1 MNAGDPF
8 AENEPAPASLATAYQ
23 RQSGEMM
30 VYGGTFFGLFL
41 LLGGIMSGEPTLY
54 ILAILLLGSAFYFF
68 PMVRLDKA
76 QMRVE
81 PRGLYLDGMGW
92 LPWTA
97 IRDVRMYD
105 RSVRTIRNAHL
116 ELRLAGSVEDVL
128 VAEDKQDPLRDLMTK
143 VWSVSRAPDGTHAGL
158 VTVKLEP
165 LQKSPEEILA
175 AIRRYLPGV

>member
-1 MNAGDPF
+1 MSDSDPF
-8 AENEPAPASLATAYQ
+8 ADNEPAPASLATTYQ

-41 LLGGIMSGEPTLY
+41 LLGGVMSGEPALY
-54 ILAILLLGSAFYFF
+54 ILSILLLGAAFHFF
-68 PMVRLDKA
+68 PMVQLDRA
-76 QMRVE
+76 QMRIE

-97 IRDVRMYD
+97 IRDVRMYN

-116 ELRLAGSVEDVL
+116 ELKLAGSVEDV
-128 VAEDKQDPLRDLMTK
+128 VTSEDKQDALRDLMTK
-143 VWSVSRAPDGTHAGL
+143 VWSVSRAPDGTQAGL
-158 VTVKLEP
+158 VTIKLEP